1 MSIKENSFI
10 LVELLARGIYSLKP
24 LCQMT
29 SCDFLVNQPKD
40 EAKHGNP
47 PPVPLPLLCKLTKK

>member
-47 PPVPLPLLCKLTKK
+47 PPVPLPPLCK